1 MTNIN
6 INTFAGMTLEEIA
19 DAILANGTQ
28 FSDELKAAAN
38 DFIEDR
44 RIDKEYLEDVEA
56 VAEHEEKRAAAKAI
70 ADTQILKEAK
80 VGDQIIVDTAYTCP
94 PMGEHADDD
103 DDVVVSSANALVDDD
118 DEVIVTNGF
127 RGDPEDGL
135 HEVILVDYP
144 EKQAGKNGNGDFR
157 ILQLRDK
164 QLCNEWTMLIG
175 EEDLAKR
182 LQEISYNNR
191 GCLAGMT
198 KKRCFAYLM
207 ANTFPV
213 WTVKNQ
219 KGKVVTYF
227 DEVAY
232 NKYFRWVQQQKQAKE
247 DAYAE
252 KHSLKV
258 DKDDK
263 EAPWK
268 F

>member
-70 ADTQILKEAK
+70 SDTQILKEAK
-80 VGDQIIVDTAYTCP
+80 VGDQIIIDTAYTCP

-127 RGDPEDGL
+127 RGDPDDGL

-144 EKQAGKNGNGDFR
+144 EKQLGKNGNSDFR
-157 ILQLRDK
+157 IFQLRDK
-164 QLCNEWTMLIG
+164 QLCNEWTMLVG
-175 EEDLAKR
+175 EEDLPKR

-207 ANTFPV
+207 ASTFTV
-213 WTVKNQ
+213 WTIKNQ

-227 DEVAY
+227 DEVSF
-232 NKYFRWVQQQKQAKE
+232 NRYFKWVQSQKQEKE

-263 EAPWK
+263 EVPWK

>member
-38 DFIEDR
+38 DFIEDK

-70 ADTQILKEAK
+70 SDTQILKEAK

-103 DDVVVSSANALVDDD
+103 DEIIVKANALVDDD
-118 DEVIVTNGF
+118 DEVVVNKGF

-135 HEVILVDYP
+135 HTVVLVDYP
-144 EKQAGKNGNGDFR
+144 EKQEGRNGNGDYRVLRF
-157 ILQLRDK
+157 RDK
-164 QLCNEWTMLIG
+164 ELFNEWTMIVS
-175 EEDLAKR
+175 EEDLGKR
-182 LQEISYNNR
+182 LQEISYNNK
-191 GCLAGMT
+191 GCLAEMT

-207 ANTFPV
+207 VNGFSA
-213 WTVKNQ
+213 WTVKNN
-219 KGKVVTYF
+219 KGRVVTYF
-227 DEVAY
+227 DEY
-232 NKYFRWVQQQKQAKE
+232 NFNKYFRWVQQQKQEKE
-247 DAYAE
+247 DAYAQR
-252 KHSLKV
+252 HSKQISKEELK
-258 DKDDK
+258 
-263 EAPWK
+263 APWEY
-268 F
+268 